1 MASILKRLTIVLV
14 STAALGGATAVMAPV
29 ASAAT
34 APAAVAAAG
43 PRCKPAHFGRDWRW
57 DDTRRGGHWDHKVE
71 IRRGRHKEI
80 RWEHRRGDNKFCAS
94 RRGNGG
100 WDHR

>member
-1 MASILKRLTIVLV
+1 MASILKRLTMVLV
-14 STAALGGATAVMAPV
+14 STAALGGATVVMAPV

-34 APAAVAAAG
+34 APASVAAAG

-71 IRRGRHKEI
+71 IRRGRHKEV

-100 WDHR
+100 RDR